1 MTRNT
6 GKASFGSQRR
16 NSLRGE
22 SKTNFLMQSSFLGDS
37 MKEDEHE
44 QGLKL
49 GLAIGCFGGFL
60 VGFFGCLATLIKMG
74 VVQ

>member
-1 MTRNT
+1 
-6 GKASFGSQRR
+6 
-16 NSLRGE
+16 
-22 SKTNFLMQSSFLGDS
+22 

-60 VGFFGCLATLIKMG
+60 VGFFGCLATLIKIG